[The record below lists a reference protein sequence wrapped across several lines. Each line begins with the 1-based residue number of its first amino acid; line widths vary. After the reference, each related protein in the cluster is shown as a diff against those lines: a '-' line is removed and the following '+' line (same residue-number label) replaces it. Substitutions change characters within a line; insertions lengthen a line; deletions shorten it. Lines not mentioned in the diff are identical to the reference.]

1 MLLVSPSL
9 QGHRLIY
16 CRVLAAAFSRA
27 GHEVLV
33 AGDVQADGVAG
44 HPLLAELAERPGV
57 DVVDA
62 GPAAAF
68 SAAALP
74 ALLRDA
80 GAEVLFCA
88 DADGLI
94 GDPAF
99 SRAALPGLRTVGLFV
114 RSTNYQYEA
123 RPRWWRRGARRL
135 RHGVPPQ
142 EAFHERAPA
151 AVSPVD
157 AALVLDERFA
167 AAHPSTHRWMPDI
180 FREPRG
186 DGAEHEET
194 ARWRARVAEM
204 LAHASRRPVVV
215 YVGTNQERRGYD
227 TLLRLA
233 VEEDAVF
240 LHCGRLEPHDGPGAG
255 DVERLRAVLAG
266 RSALLETAGPYVRPE
281 TADVFLRA
289 GACVALPYRRHLGS
303 SGVMLQAVAAGRPVL
318 VPDEG
323 LMAFRAVSFGL
334 GATFPAGDEAALR
347 RAFRAQLTRRPE
359 ALAPRLRA
367 FTACFAPAQL
377 EAAVR
382 AALNGTG
389 LGAALPQRA
398 VAAPSRPGGE
408 AVWA

>member
-1 MLLVSPSL
+1 MSPSL

-16 CRVLAAAFSRA
+16 CRVLATVFARA
-27 GHEVLV
+27 GHDVMV
-33 AGDVQADGVAG
+33 AGDVRADGVAG
-44 HPLLAELAERPGV
+44 HPLLAELAKRSGV

-74 ALLRDA
+74 ALLRHA
-80 GAEVLFCA
+80 GATVMFCA

-99 SRAALPGLRTVGLFV
+99 SRTALPGVRTVGLFV
-114 RSTNYQYEA
+114 RSTNYPYEE
-123 RPRWWRRGARRL
+123 RSPWWRRGARRL
-135 RHGVPPQ
+135 RRGAPPL
-142 EAFHERAPA
+142 EAYHECGPA

-180 FREPRG
+180 FREPGVG
-186 DGAEHEET
+186 DAEHEET
-194 ARWRARVAEM
+194 ARWRTRIGDVLSRAP
-204 LAHASRRPVVV
+204 RRPVVV
-215 YVGTNQERRGYD
+215 YVGTNQARRGYD
-227 TLLRLA
+227 VLLRLA

-240 LHCGRLEPHDGPGAG
+240 LHCGRLEPHDGPA
-255 DVERLRAVLAG
+255 DDNVEGLRAVLAE
-266 RSALLETAGPYVRPE
+266 RDALLETRGSYERPE
-281 TADVFLRA
+281 TAGEFLRA
-289 GACVALPYRRHLGS
+289 AACVALPYRRHLGS

-323 LMAFRAVSFGL
+323 LMAFRTSSFGL
-334 GATFPAGDEAALR
+334 GVTFPAGDEAAFR

-359 ALAPRLRA
+359 VFAPRLRA
-367 FTACFAPAQL
+367 FTACFAPARL

-382 AALNGTG
+382 AALTGTG
-389 LGAALPQRA
+389 PGAVLPQRA

-408 AVWA
+408 AAWA